1 MGYSLWGHKE
11 LDTTERLTLTEE
23 SGFSRE
29 AEPTAGRGTYVCM
42 THACV
47 HTHMQQF
54 VPPASSHGYGGQE
67 VRQRAVREPG
77 ARTAGGEGQPKSDSL
92 RSGSP

>member
-29 AEPTAGRGTYVCM
+29 AEPRGRIARQEE
-42 THACV
+42 THV
-47 HTHMQQF
+47 I
-54 VPPASSHGYGGQE
+54 
-67 VRQRAVREPG
+67 RE
-77 ARTAGGEGQPKSDSL
+77 ADEGQDLQIASQRPRRANGVVL
-92 RSGSP
+92 CRV